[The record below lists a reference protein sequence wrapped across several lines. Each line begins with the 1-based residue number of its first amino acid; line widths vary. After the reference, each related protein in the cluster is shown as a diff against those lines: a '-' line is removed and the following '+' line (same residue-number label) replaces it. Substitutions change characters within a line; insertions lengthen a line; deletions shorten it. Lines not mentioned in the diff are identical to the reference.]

1 MDFFYNKK
9 YGDAVRRLKLLQ
21 DQYGRTLED
30 PARLDRDEV
39 EDLMGALLELR
50 GGLRKLQWY
59 GEVNR
64 RGFIKITKKL
74 DKKVAE
80 VTAQKRYLESKV
92 DLKPFAS
99 NVDLLETI
107 NTINDWLSTLGE
119 VKYFD
124 DASSTHSGKSM
135 HRASSKVALSLSQ
148 ALLESFDQVVR
159 NDLVSD
165 MAKLLEKAEL
175 EQQGSQEDSHL
186 KLLLGLLQRSIS
198 CRSKAC
204 IARILEQLPS
214 LEEPDDMNQR
224 NVIHRMIISMSRV
237 KAAGALEKMMDKS
250 LNNTNENANYITPAA
265 PPVLAPPLPG
275 SKESDGI
282 LELGKDDKV
291 VLLFEYLLD
300 NLTIEQRPALQMRD
314 TYGRMPLHY
323 AAQYGFVVI
332 CKIVISRMQS
342 WGQYEVSEGIDAPFW
357 QDSEGWA
364 PLHLSVI
371 GGHHITTRTLLEA
384 EDWKGTSNSK
394 AAVKRHMSKF
404 GDVLAL
410 ATKKNFVIIVQL
422 LVEAGVDL
430 NHQDDQGETALYIAA
445 RMGHTECAEVLLKGS
460 CHQKANTEMQEKS
473 FGWTPLL
480 VACVDGNLPVVE
492 LLIEAGADLE
502 RPDMSGWTA
511 KEHAALRGHIDIAR
525 RLVEKIPQSCQSS
538 CISPCKLSAS
548 LPINSSLTDRRSNC
562 TSNGS
567 GPPTRTTE
575 PVKTFGHRY
584 LTDESMIL
592 VSLGTMDIRKN
603 IEVVKLDRIPLAHA
617 HSTQLDTALSIVV
630 SATGATGEP
639 SIVDLPV
646 QDNISTEPLVFTT
659 VDATKVKLLFDIVP
673 TYAGTKDQ
681 IIGRGVALLSS
692 IRPSIGSQRITLQG
706 DVTVPIMAAHN
717 LEVIGSVNFNFL
729 IITPFKHPKM
739 SITENQT
746 YWKSMASTMVIGHR
760 GDCAILSYA
769 SHFLTFMKAW
779 VKTWLLEN
787 HFSSGRTPFRYDKIM
802 YLWNVNN

>member
-1 MDFFYNKK
+1 M
-9 YGDAVRRLKLLQ
+9 RRLKLLQ
-21 DQYGRTLED
+21 DQYGRAFEET
-30 PARLDRDEV
+30 AQLDRDEV

-74 DKKVAE
+74 DKKVAG
-80 VTAQKRYLESKV
+80 VTAQKSYLESKV
-92 DLKPFAS
+92 DLKPFAA
-99 NVDLLETI
+99 NVGLLDTI
-107 NTINDWLSTLGE
+107 NTINDWLSGLGE
-119 VKYFD
+119 AKTFD

-135 HRASSKVALSLSQ
+135 HRASSKATLKLSQ
-148 ALLESFDQVVR
+148 TFLESFDQSVR
-159 NDLVSD
+159 NDDVSN
-165 MAKLLEKAEL
+165 MEELLRKADS
-175 EQQGSQEDSHL
+175 EQQSLREASYQ

-198 CRSKAC
+198 CRSRAC
-204 IARILEQLPS
+204 IAKLLEQISS
-214 LEEPDDMNQR
+214 LEESDDMNRR
-224 NVIHRMIISMSRV
+224 NIIHRMIISMSRV
-237 KAAGALEKMMDKS
+237 KVAGALEKVIANSSDG
-250 LNNTNENANYITPAA
+250 TTENANYITPAA

-275 SKESDGI
+275 SKESDGTI
-282 LELGKDDKV
+282 ELGKDDKV
-291 VLLFEYLLD
+291 VKLFEYILES
-300 NLTIEQRPALQMRD
+300 LTAEQRPALQMRD

-323 AAQYGFVVI
+323 AAQYGFVLI
-332 CKIVISRMQS
+332 CQSIISHMQL

-371 GGHHITTRTLLEA
+371 GGHPITTRTLLEA
-384 EDWKGTSNSK
+384 EDWKGASDSK

-404 GDVLAL
+404 GEVLAL
-410 ATKKNFVIIVQL
+410 ATKKNFVVIVQL

-430 NHQDDQGETALYIAA
+430 DYQDNQGETALHVAA
-445 RMGHTECAEVLLKGS
+445 RMGHVDCAKVLLKGS
-460 CHQKANTEMQEKS
+460 CNQKADTEIPEKT
-473 FGWTPLL
+473 FGWTPLF

-492 LLIEAGADLE
+492 LLIECGVDLE
-502 RPDMSGWTA
+502 SADVSGWTA
-511 KEHAALRGHIDIAR
+511 KEHATLRGHIGIAR
-525 RLVEKIPQSCQSS
+525 RLAERTSLSIQGGGVSPSKVAAPQPV
-538 CISPCKLSAS
+538 I
-548 LPINSSLTDRRSNC
+548 SSLTDRRSNG
-562 TSNGS
+562 TSVGNGS
-567 GPPTRTTE
+567 VVRSTE

-584 LTDESMIL
+584 LTDKSMIL
-592 VSLGTMDIRKN
+592 VSLGTMDIRKT

-646 QDNISTEPLVFTT
+646 QDNISTEPVVFTA

-681 IIGRGVALLSS
+681 IVGRGVALLSS
-692 IRPSIGSQRITLQG
+692 IKPSVGCQRITLQG
-706 DVTVPIMAAHN
+706 DVTVPIVAAHN

-746 YWKSMASTMVIGHR
+746 YWKSMTSTMVIGHR
-760 GDCAILSYA
+760 GDLAIFPLRVLS
-769 SHFLTFMKAW
+769 
-779 VKTWLLEN
+779 
-787 HFSSGRTPFRYDKIM
+787 
-802 YLWNVNN
+802 